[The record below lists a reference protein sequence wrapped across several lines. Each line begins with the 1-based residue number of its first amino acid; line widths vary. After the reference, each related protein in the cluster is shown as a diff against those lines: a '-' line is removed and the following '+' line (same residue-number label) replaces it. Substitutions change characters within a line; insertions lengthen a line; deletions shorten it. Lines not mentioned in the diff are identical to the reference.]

1 MSYVNKHLARTLEQQ
16 HKRSV
21 RSLFLKIQDLNNDC
35 VLLRRLREQHIDIK
49 QYKEAIA
56 YVDQF
61 VYYTTILN
69 LKFVT
74 NTQNLEVV
82 VLHAL
87 LLEYIIES
95 ETSFSFEYGY
105 EFVTW
110 LYSRDTTALNDHAST
125 LFTNHKEKMHRYI
138 ETQTT

>member
-21 RSLFLKIQDLNNDC
+21 RSLFLKIQDLNNEC
-35 VLLRRLREQHIDIK
+35 VLLRKRLEQHIDIK

-61 VYYTTILN
+61 VSYTTILN

-87 LLEYIIES
+87 LLEHMIES
-95 ETSFSFEYGY
+95 ETSFSFEYETNLLHGY
-105 EFVTW
+105 IQEI
-110 LYSRDTTALNDHAST
+110 LALNDHAST